1 MTRYLVTDTEIQ
13 AAIHNAI
20 KTQDTNPGGYD
31 YVITSSMNVV
41 KDVLKRLDK
50 FKVAESEQTE
60 NSKQND
66 GRETDTNDYPVV
78 DLEQDNEDSKVFVI
92 DDLEKLATRIIDKLD
107 EYSTLQTLAEP
118 QITVCNEELV
128 EMICTAYQKGR
139 EY

>member
-1 MTRYLVTDTEIQ
+1 MAYTKEIITTK
-13 AAIHNAI
+13 ALRECIGRAI
-20 KTQDTNPGGYD
+20 
-31 YVITSSMNVV
+31 VE
-41 KDVLKRLDK
+41 L
-50 FKVAESEQTE
+50 
-60 NSKQND
+60 
-66 GRETDTNDYPVV
+66 